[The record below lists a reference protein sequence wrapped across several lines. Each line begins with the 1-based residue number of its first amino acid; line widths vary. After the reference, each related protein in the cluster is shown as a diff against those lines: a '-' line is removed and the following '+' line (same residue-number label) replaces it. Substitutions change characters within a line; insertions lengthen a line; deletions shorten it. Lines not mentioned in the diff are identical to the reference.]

1 MKSRFSKKQIVGTV
15 MAVFLSLSST
25 VSGFAQDSGWHK
37 DEGTNRWW
45 YSLPDGTFYK
55 ASWQWIDGNGDGI
68 AECYYF
74 DSDGYL
80 HTDLITPDSFTVNA
94 DGAWT
99 VANIV
104 QQRKIQELNVQQ
116 STVPVTPVLG
126 INDSSQEEYLNNKE
140 AYRDEVLRLVN
151 RYRKKLGKPALEK
164 DEELQDLAQV
174 RAEEISELYSHTRSS
189 TGNPLHWQDGV
200 NGEVIMRLVKIPDGA
215 FSAWTH
221 SKGHDRLLREKD
233 FKKAGVGYYVTEEG
247 KQYWVML
254 FAL

>member
-1 MKSRFSKKQIVGTV
+1 MKSRFSKKQIAGTV
-15 MAVFLSLSST
+15 MAVFLSLNST
-25 VSGFAQDSGWHK
+25 ISGFAQDSGWHK
-37 DEGTNRWW
+37 DEMTKRWW
-45 YSLPDGTFYK
+45 YSVSDGTFYRS
-55 ASWQWIDGNGDGI
+55 SWQWIDGNGDGI

-80 HTDLITPDSFTVNA
+80 YTDWITPDGFTVNA

-99 VANIV
+99 VDNIV
-104 QQRKIQELNVQQ
+104 QQRKVQELNVEQ
-116 STVPVTPVLG
+116 SKVSTTPVLG
-126 INDSSQEEYLNNKE
+126 INDTSQEEYLSNKE

-164 DEELQDLAQV
+164 DENLQNLAQI
-174 RAEEISELYSHTRSS
+174 RAEEISELYSHTRPG
-189 TGNPLHWQDGV
+189 TGEPLHWQDGV

-221 SKGHDRLLREKD
+221 SKGHDKLLKEKS
-233 FKKAGVGYYVTEEG
+233 FKRAGVGYYVTEDG

-254 FAL
+254 FAI

>member
-1 MKSRFSKKQIVGTV
+1 MKCRISKKQIAGVAIG
-15 MAVFLSLSST
+15 VFLSLSST
-25 VSGFAQDSGWHK
+25 ISGLAQDSGWHK
-37 DEGTNRWW
+37 EESTNRWW
-45 YSLPDGTFYK
+45 YFVPDGTFYR

-80 HTDLITPDSFTVNA
+80 YTDWITPDGFTVNA

-99 VANIV
+99 VDNVV
-104 QQRKIQELNVQQ
+104 QLHKVQDLNVQQ
-116 STVPVTPVLG
+116 SNVSTMPVLG
-126 INDSSQEEYLNNKE
+126 INDTSQEEYLSNKE

-151 RYRKKLGKPALEK
+151 RYRKKLGKSALEK
-164 DEELQDLAQV
+164 DEDLQELAQV
-174 RAEEISELYSHTRSS
+174 RAEEISELYSHTRPS
-189 TGNPLHWQDGV
+189 TGEPLHWQDGV

-221 SKGHDRLLREKD
+221 SKGHDKVLREKN
-233 FKKAGVGYYVTEEG
+233 FTRAGVGYYVTEEG

-254 FAL
+254 FAF